1 MGQCIVNY
9 LSSIINDKN
18 IRGKEREIL
27 IVLKS
32 LDKGNINK
40 VQVKIST
47 LMELMNTT
55 SKRSVCNILR
65 NLKNKGYSDMEKN
78 GGRAI
83 NVYRFTKNYL
93 IVGEFYASETV
104 PTNKYYDNKND
115 DIKFCSKENY
125 TIKDECGNQKCTT
138 EEISGKE
145 NHITR
150 SFNNI
155 NNNNYINNNLN
166 DVFINIFKHWN
177 KQNINNVLGFDS
189 KIRKNIVIAL
199 KKYSF
204 DAIIKAISNYGEI
217 YYSSYFY
224 DIKWNINSFLTSS
237 KGIEK
242 FTDNGCMWQRYREN
256 YYRDVS
262 YYEEDIFDKYSY
274 IDV

>member
-65 NLKNKGYSDMEKN
+65 NLKNKGYLDIEKN

-115 DIKFCSKENY
+115 DIKFCSKE
-125 TIKDECGNQKCTT
+125 TI
-138 EEISGKE
+138 
-145 NHITR
+145 
-150 SFNNI
+150 
-155 NNNNYINNNLN
+155 L
-166 DVFINIFKHWN
+166 
-177 KQNINNVLGFDS
+177 
-189 KIRKNIVIAL
+189 
-199 KKYSF
+199 
-204 DAIIKAISNYGEI
+204 
-217 YYSSYFY
+217 
-224 DIKWNINSFLTSS
+224 
-237 KGIEK
+237 
-242 FTDNGCMWQRYREN
+242 
-256 YYRDVS
+256 
-262 YYEEDIFDKYSY
+262 
-274 IDV
+274 